1 MGISIDHP
9 YYLILLPV
17 LLGILIVSGRW
28 FRMKHKFRKRVILIL
43 NGIVIIS
50 LVLALCGIH
59 IQKNSNVE
67 TTIFLLDASDS
78 VATSEKEIV
87 EFVNEALKDCP
98 KDGKV
103 GIVAFGQDTKV
114 EQFVSNK
121 LAFQEFQT
129 TPVTT
134 ATNLEKAVQ
143 AAMSMFGQDTGKRL
157 VIISDGKENE
167 GNLSNMVYTLS
178 GNQVDVKV
186 HKIKSEIGKEVYVD
200 GVQVSETVK
209 VGDKFNVEVTVQS
222 NVRTTARLSL
232 YQGSNLKKQQTV
244 ELQTGKN
251 TFVFQDTQ
259 TEEGLKTYRAVIE
272 PADDNQVLNNEYTA
286 FTQAEQSEKVLLIEG
301 RTGQAEEFTKLL
313 DSININYDR
322 VSPKSV
328 PTALNEMMAYK
339 VMITLDV
346 FAKDFADGF
355 LDNLEAYVK
364 DYGGGY
370 IAIGGENSYALGGYK
385 NTSIE
390 KVLPVSMS
398 LEGEKQ
404 IPSMSTVYVI
414 DHSGSMASDGKGES
428 KLDLAK
434 EAAIAALENMRE
446 IDEVGVLEFDDTY
459 SWAVPIQPLTNVDE
473 IEEGIEG
480 IRIEGGT
487 SIYPAVRA
495 AYEKIRKSNGE
506 LKHIVLLSDGEDNFP
521 YSQYQDILQ
530 TMEEENITLST
541 VALGTGANNALME
554 KLAEAGEG
562 RYYTSKSGDD
572 LPRIFAQEVFLS
584 TKSYLNNREFTP
596 VLKQKGKIL
605 NGVIEEGIPKLL
617 GYIASTAKDLAT
629 VHLESDTG
637 EPILASW
644 QYGLGKT
651 IAFTSDGENKWTGNY
666 ASWEKY
672 GTMWKNMIQYV
683 TMDEEEQDGKVEI
696 EQSGSTAH
704 IKYTTDTYSKNSKVS
719 VIYTDEDG
727 KQQTLNLEA
736 TGAGKFEKDITFP
749 GLGLYMLNITHKEGK
764 DMVVSKNTAVAM
776 QYSREYRY
784 MEESEALD
792 QFVSS
797 VGGTLVTKP
806 KEIFESK
813 LDKVM
818 ASYDMTN
825 IWLLFACLIFFF
837 VVAYKRLQF
846 TFIENWC
853 QKVSSKRHE
862 KKINK
867 RKAEVISE
875 PYRPEGESLQVDK
888 KQMDKVKKTK
898 KEKPVKEK
906 KIKNQENKQ
915 KEMEQTAAMLLKKK
929 EERGKE

>member
-9 YYLILLPV
+9 YYFILLPV

-78 VATSEKEIV
+78 VATSKKEIV

-98 KDGKV
+98 QDGKV

-129 TPVTT
+129 TPITT

-186 HKIKSEIGKEVYVD
+186 HIIKSEIGKEVYVD

-232 YQGSNLKKQQTV
+232 YQGSNLKKKQTV

-259 TEEGLKTYRAVIE
+259 TEEGLKTYRAVVE

-301 RTGQAEEFTKLL
+301 RNGQAEEFTKLL

-370 IAIGGENSYALGGYK
+370 IAIGGESSYALGGYK

-459 SWAVPIQPLTNVDE
+459 AWAVPIQPLTNVDE

-495 AYEKIRKSNGE
+495 AYEKIKKSNGE
-506 LKHIVLLSDGEDNFP
+506 LKHIVLLSDGEDEFP

-530 TMEEENITLST
+530 AMGEENITLST
-541 VALGTGANNALME
+541 VALGSGANNTLME

-605 NGVIEEGIPKLL
+605 NGVVEEGIPKML
-617 GYIASTAKDLAT
+617 GYIATTIKDMAT
-629 VHLESDTG
+629 IHLESDTG

-666 ASWEKY
+666 AVWEKY

-696 EQSGSTAH
+696 EQSGSSAH
-704 IKYTTDTYSKNSKVS
+704 IKYTTDTYSKNSKVN
-719 VIYTDEDG
+719 VVYTDEDG
-727 KQQTLNLEA
+727 KQQTLELEA

-749 GLGLYMLNITHKEGK
+749 GLGLYMLNVTHKEGK
-764 DMVVSKNTAVAM
+764 DTVASKNTAVAM

-784 MEESEALD
+784 MEESEALN
-792 QFVSS
+792 QFVTN
-797 VGGTLVTKP
+797 VGGAIVTKP
-806 KEIFESK
+806 EEVFESR

-825 IWLLFACLIFFF
+825 IWLLFGCFMFFF
-837 VVAYKRLQF
+837 TVAYKRLQF
-846 TFIENWC
+846 TFIESWY
-853 QKVSSKRHE
+853 QKVLSKRHE
-862 KKINK
+862 KKIN
-867 RKAEVISE
+867 RKGKVIAETHSSQE
-875 PYRPEGESLQVDK
+875 EMLQNEK
-888 KQMDKVKKTK
+888 KTKDKVKKTK

-906 KIKNQENKQ
+906 KAKKQINKQ
-915 KEMEQTAAMLLKKK
+915 KEMEQTAAMLLKRK
-929 EERGKE
+929 EEREKE

>member
-1 MGISIDHP
+1 MGITIDHP
-9 YYLILLPV
+9 YYFILMPV

-28 FRMKHKFRKRVILIL
+28 FRMKNKFRKRTVMAL
-43 NGIVIIS
+43 NGIVIVS
-50 LVLALCGIH
+50 LILALCGVH

-78 VATSEKEIV
+78 IASSEKEIA

-98 KDGKV
+98 EDGKI

-121 LAFQEFQT
+121 LTFQGFQT

-167 GNLSNMVYTLS
+167 GNLSNMVYTLA

-186 HKIKSEIGKEVYVD
+186 RKIESEIGKEVYVD

-232 YQGSNLKKQQTV
+232 YQGSSLKKRQTV

-272 PADDNQVLNNEYTA
+272 PADDNQILNNEYTA
-286 FTQAEQSEKVLLIEG
+286 FTEAEKSEKILLIEG
-301 RTGQAEEFTKLL
+301 KSGQAEEFTKLL
-313 DSININYDR
+313 ESINISYDKA
-322 VSPKSV
+322 SPKAA
-328 PTALNEMMAYK
+328 PTALNQMMEYK
-339 VMITLDV
+339 VIITLDV
-346 FAKDFADGF
+346 FANDLAEGF

-390 KVLPVSMS
+390 QVLPVSMN

-404 IPSMSTVYVI
+404 IPTMTTVYVI
-414 DHSGSMASDGKGES
+414 DHSGSMSEGKGQSNLE
-428 KLDLAK
+428 LAK
-434 EAAIAALENMRE
+434 DATIAALENMRE
-446 IDEVGVLEFDDTY
+446 IDEVGVIAFDDTY
-459 SWAVPIQPLTNVDE
+459 SWAAPIQTLTDMDKIAEDV
-473 IEEGIEG
+473 EG
-480 IRIEGGT
+480 IRIGGGT

-495 AYEKIRKSNGE
+495 AYEKIKNSNGE
-506 LKHIVLLSDGEDNFP
+506 LKHIVLLSDGEDEFP
-521 YSQYQDILQ
+521 YSQYQDILDA
-530 TMEEENITLST
+530 MEKENITLST
-541 VALGTGANNALME
+541 VALGEGANNQLME
-554 KLAEAGEG
+554 SLAETGGG
-562 RYYTSKSGDD
+562 RCYTSSSGDD

-605 NGVIEEGIPKLL
+605 SGVVEEGIPKLL
-617 GYIASTAKDLAT
+617 GYIATTAKDLAT
-629 VHLESDTG
+629 VHLESDTK
-637 EPILASW
+637 EPILTSW

-666 ASWEKY
+666 ATWEKY

-683 TMDEEEQDGKVEI
+683 TMDEEEQGGKVEI
-696 EQSGSTAH
+696 EQSGSAAH
-704 IKYTTDTYSKNSKVS
+704 LKYTTDTYSKDSKVS

-727 KQQTLNLEA
+727 KQQTLDLEA

-749 GLGLYMLNITHKEGK
+749 GLGLYMLNITHKEGN
-764 DMVVSKNTAVAM
+764 DTVASKNTAVAM

-784 MEESEALD
+784 LEENEALN
-792 QFVSS
+792 QFVND
-797 VGGTLVTKP
+797 VGGTVVTKP
-806 KEIFESK
+806 KEVFASK

-818 ASYDMTN
+818 ASYDLTN
-825 IWLLFACLIFFF
+825 IWLLFACIIFFLS
-837 VVAYKRLQF
+837 VAYKRLQF
-846 TFIENWC
+846 AFIEHWY
-853 QKVSSKRHE
+853 QKLAEKRYQRATN
-862 KKINK
+862 KK
-867 RKAEVISE
+867 
-875 PYRPEGESLQVDK
+875 
-888 KQMDKVKKTK
+888 KKTEIEEPVPELK
-898 KEKPVKEK
+898 NTKEKPKKVKTIKPHKEKEK
-906 KIKNQENKQ
+906 KRRKEKNKQ
-915 KEMEQTAAMLLKKK
+915 EEMQQAAAMLLKRK
-929 EERGKE
+929 EERNKE

>member
-9 YYLILLPV
+9 YYFILVPV

-28 FRMKHKFRKRVILIL
+28 LRMKNKFRKRVILTL
-43 NGIVIIS
+43 NSIVIVS

-59 IQKNSNVE
+59 IQKNSNAE

-78 VATSEKEIV
+78 VASSEKEIV

-121 LAFQEFQT
+121 LTFQEFQT

-143 AAMSMFGQDTGKRL
+143 AAMSMFGENTGKRL

-167 GNLSNMVYTLS
+167 GNLSNMVYTIA
-178 GNQVDVKV
+178 GNQVDVRV
-186 HKIKSEIGKEVYVD
+186 WQIESEIGKEVYVE

-232 YQGSNLKKQQTV
+232 YQGSNLKKRQTV

-272 PADDNQVLNNEYTA
+272 PADDNQILNNEYTA
-286 FTQAEQSEKVLLIEG
+286 FTQAEKSEKILLIEG
-301 RTGQAEEFTKLL
+301 KSGQAEEFTKIL
-313 DSININYDR
+313 DSINVSYDR
-322 VSPKSV
+322 VSPKAA
-328 PTALNEMMAYK
+328 PTGLNEMMEYK

-346 FAKDFADGF
+346 FADDFANGF

-390 KVLPVSMS
+390 QVLPVSMS

-404 IPSMSTVYVI
+404 IPSMTTVYVI
-414 DHSGSMASDGKGES
+414 DHSSSMSGGN
-428 KLDLAK
+428 LDLAK

-446 IDEVGVLEFDDTY
+446 IDEVGVLAFDDTY
-459 SWAVPIQPLTNVDE
+459 TWAAPIQTLTNVDE
-473 IEEGIEG
+473 ITENIDGIHIG
-480 IRIEGGT
+480 GGT
-487 SIYPAVRA
+487 SIYPAVKA
-495 AYEKIRKSNGE
+495 AYDKVKKSNGE
-506 LKHIVLLSDGEDNFP
+506 LKHIVLLSDGEDGFP
-521 YSQYQDILQ
+521 YSQYQDILDAMKQ
-530 TMEEENITLST
+530 ENITLST
-541 VALGTGANNALME
+541 VALGEGANSRLME
-554 KLAEAGEG
+554 NLAETGGG
-562 RYYTSKSGDD
+562 RYYTSSSGND

-596 VLKQKGKIL
+596 ILRQKGKIL
-605 NGVIEEGIPKLL
+605 NGVVEEGVPKLL
-617 GYIASTAKDLAT
+617 GYIATTAKNLAT
-629 VHLESDTG
+629 VHLESDTN

-651 IAFTSDGENKWTGNY
+651 IAFTSDGENKWTGKY
-666 ASWEKY
+666 ATWENY

-704 IKYTTDTYSKNSKVS
+704 LKYTTDTYSKDSRIS

-727 KQQTLNLEA
+727 KQQTLDLEA
-736 TGAGKFEKDITFP
+736 TGAGKFENDITFP
-749 GLGLYMLNITHKEGK
+749 GLGLYMINVTHKEGK
-764 DMVVSKNTAVAM
+764 DTVASKNTAVAM

-784 MEESEALD
+784 MEESEALN
-792 QFVSS
+792 QFVEDL
-797 VGGTLVTKP
+797 GATIVTKP
-806 KEIFESK
+806 GEIFESK
-813 LDKVM
+813 IDKVM
-818 ASYDMTN
+818 ASFDMTN
-825 IWLLFACLIFFF
+825 IWLLISCFLFFF
-837 VVAYKRLQF
+837 TVAYKRLQF
-846 TFIENWC
+846 VFIEHWY
-853 QKVSSKRHE
+853 QKLTEKRYQKNAG
-862 KKINK
+862 KKK
-867 RKAEVISE
+867 KTEVESE
-875 PYRPEGESLQVDK
+875 PYPSKKESLQNNENTK
-888 KQMDKVKKTK
+888 EKVKKTK
-898 KEKPVKEK
+898 KVKPVKEK
-906 KIKNQENKQ
+906 TARQKKIKQA
-915 KEMEQTAAMLLKKK
+915 EMEQTAAMLLKKK
-929 EERGKE
+929 EERKS

>member
-1 MGISIDHP
+1 MKISIDHP
-9 YYLILLPV
+9 YFFILLPV
-17 LLGILIVSGRW
+17 LLGILVISTRW
-28 FRMKHKFRKRVILIL
+28 FRMKNMFRKWMIMAL
-43 NGIVIIS
+43 NGFVIVS

-78 VATSEKEIV
+78 MASSEKDIA

-121 LAFQEFQT
+121 LSFHGFQT
-129 TPVTT
+129 TPITT

-143 AAMSMFGQDTGKRL
+143 AAMSMFEQDTGKRL

-167 GNLSNMVYTLS
+167 GNLSNMVYTLT
-178 GNQVDVKV
+178 GGQVDVKV
-186 HKIKSEIGKEVYVD
+186 RKIESEIGKEVYVD
-200 GVQVSETVK
+200 SVQVSETVK
-209 VGDKFNVEVTVQS
+209 IGDKFNVEVNVES

-232 YQGSNLKKQQTV
+232 YQGSNLKKRQTV
-244 ELQTGKN
+244 QLQTGKN

-259 TEEGLKTYRAVIE
+259 TEEGLKTYRAIIE
-272 PADDNQVLNNEYTA
+272 PADDKQLLNNEYTA
-286 FTQAEQSEKVLLIEG
+286 FTQAEQSEKILLIEG
-301 RTGQAEEFTKLL
+301 KSGQSKEFMKLL
-313 DSININYDR
+313 DSININYDKAT
-322 VSPKSV
+322 PKSA

-346 FAKDFADGF
+346 FADDLAEGF
-355 LDNLEAYVK
+355 LDNLESYVK

-404 IPSMSTVYVI
+404 IPNMTTVYVI
-414 DHSGSMASDGKGES
+414 DHSGSMADGKGES
-428 KLDLAK
+428 NLELAK

-446 IDEVGVLEFDDTY
+446 IDEVGVVQFDHTY
-459 SWAVPIQPLTNVDE
+459 SWAAPIQSLTNVDE
-473 IEEGIEG
+473 IMGNIDG
-480 IRIEGGT
+480 IRIGGST
-487 SIYPAVRA
+487 SIYPAVKA
-495 AYEKIRKSNGE
+495 AYEKIKNSNGE
-506 LKHIVLLSDGEDNFP
+506 LKHIVLLSDGEDDFP
-521 YSQYQDILQ
+521 YSQYEDVLRA
-530 TMEEENITLST
+530 MEEEKITLST
-541 VALGTGANNALME
+541 VSLGEGTNHFLME
-554 KLAEAGEG
+554 NLAAAGGG
-562 RYYTSKSGDD
+562 RCYTSNSGDD

-605 NGVIEEGIPKLL
+605 NGVVEEGIPKLL
-617 GYIASTAKDLAT
+617 GYIATTAKDLAT

-637 EPILASW
+637 EPILVSW

-651 IAFTSDGENKWTGNY
+651 IAFTSDGENKWTGHY

-683 TMDEEEQDGKVEI
+683 IMDEEEQEGKVEV

-704 IKYTTDTYSKNSKVS
+704 VKYTTDTYSKDSKVS
-719 VIYTDEDG
+719 VVYTDEDG
-727 KQQTLNLEA
+727 EKQTLELEA
-736 TGAGKFEKDITFP
+736 TGAGKFENDITFP
-749 GLGLYMLNITHKEGK
+749 GLGLYMINVTHKEGE
-764 DMVVSKNTAVAM
+764 DTVASKNTAVAM

-784 MEESEALD
+784 LEESEALE
-792 QFVSS
+792 QFVKD
-797 VGGTLVTKP
+797 VGGTVVTKP
-806 KEIFESK
+806 KEVFSSK

-825 IWLLFACLIFFF
+825 LWLMLACLVFFF
-837 VVAYKRLQF
+837 TVAYKRLQF
-846 TFIENWC
+846 AFVERWC
-853 QKVSSKRHE
+853 QKLADKMEE
-862 KKINK
+862 KEESRK
-867 RKAEVISE
+867 RKTETLAEVSASTNE
-875 PYRPEGESLQVDK
+875 PIQDDK
-888 KQMDKVKKTK
+888 KKEKPKKAK

-906 KIKNQENKQ
+906 KTKKHINKQ

-929 EERGKE
+929 EERK

>member
-9 YYLILLPV
+9 YYFILLLV
-17 LLGILIVSGRW
+17 LLGVLIVSGRW

-78 VATSEKEIV
+78 VATSEKEII

-167 GNLSNMVYTLS
+167 GNLSNMVYTLL

-232 YQGSNLKKQQTV
+232 FQGSNLKKRQTV

-301 RTGQAEEFTKLL
+301 RSGQAEEFTKLL

-322 VSPKSV
+322 VSPKSA

-414 DHSGSMASDGKGES
+414 DHSSSMASDGKGES

-459 SWAVPIQPLTNVDE
+459 AWAVPIQPLTNVDE
-473 IEEGIEG
+473 IEAGIEG

-487 SIYPAVRA
+487 SIYPAVKA

-506 LKHIVLLSDGEDNFP
+506 LKHIVLLSDGEDEFP

-530 TMEEENITLST
+530 AMGEENITFST
-541 VALGTGANNALME
+541 VALGSGANNTLME

-605 NGVIEEGIPKLL
+605 NGVVEEGIPKML
-617 GYIASTAKDLAT
+617 GYIATTIKDMAT

-666 ASWEKY
+666 AVWEKY

-704 IKYTTDTYSKNSKVS
+704 IKYTTDTYSKDSKVS
-719 VIYTDEDG
+719 VIYTDEAG

-749 GLGLYMLNITHKEGK
+749 ELGLYMLNVTHKEGK
-764 DMVVSKNTAVAM
+764 DTVASKNTAVAM

-784 MEESEALD
+784 MEESEALN
-792 QFVSS
+792 QFVSN
-797 VGGTLVTKP
+797 VGGVIVKKP
-806 KEIFESK
+806 KEVFESK

-825 IWLLFACLIFFF
+825 MWLLFACLVFFF
-837 VVAYKRLQF
+837 AVAYKRLQF

-853 QKVSSKRHE
+853 QKMSSKRYE
-862 KKINK
+862 KIIK
-867 RKAEVISE
+867 RKTQVIPEPHSSE
-875 PYRPEGESLQVDK
+875 ETPLTNER
-888 KQMDKVKKTK
+888 KQKEKVKKTK
-898 KEKPVKEK
+898 REKIVKDK
-906 KIKNQENKQ
+906 KVKKQKNKQ
-915 KEMEQTAAMLLKKK
+915 REMEQTAAMLLKKK

>member
-1 MGISIDHP
+1 MGITIDHP
-9 YYLILLPV
+9 YYFILIPV
-17 LLGILIVSGRW
+17 LLGILIVSSRW
-28 FRMKHKFRKRVILIL
+28 FRMKHKFRKRAIMAL
-43 NGIVIIS
+43 NGIVIVS
-50 LVLALCGIH
+50 LILALCGVH

-78 VATSEKEIV
+78 VASSEKEIT
-87 EFVNEALKDCP
+87 EFVNEALKECP
-98 KDGKV
+98 DNGKI

-121 LAFQEFQT
+121 LTFQGFQT

-167 GNLSNMVYTLS
+167 GNLSNMVYTLA

-186 HKIKSEIGKEVYVD
+186 RKIESEIGKEVYVD

-272 PADDNQVLNNEYTA
+272 PADDNQILNNEYTA
-286 FTQAEQSEKVLLIEG
+286 FTEAEQSEKILLIEG
-301 RTGQAEEFTKLL
+301 KNGQAEEFTKLL
-313 DSININYDR
+313 DSINVNYNR
-322 VSPKSV
+322 ISPKAA
-328 PTALNEMMAYK
+328 PTALNQMMEYK
-339 VMITLDV
+339 VIITLDV
-346 FAKDFADGF
+346 FADDLAEGF

-370 IAIGGENSYALGGYK
+370 IAVGGENSYALGGYK

-404 IPSMSTVYVI
+404 IPNMTTVYVI
-414 DHSGSMASDGKGES
+414 DHSGSMSDGNGQS
-428 KLDLAK
+428 NLDLAK
-434 EAAIAALENMRE
+434 EASIAALENMRE
-446 IDEVGVLEFDDTY
+446 IDEVGVIAFDDTY
-459 SWAVPIQPLTNVDE
+459 SWAAPIQSLTNVDE
-473 IEEGIEG
+473 IAGEIEG
-480 IRIEGGT
+480 IRIGGGT

-495 AYEKIRKSNGE
+495 AYDKIRKSNGE
-506 LKHIVLLSDGEDNFP
+506 LKHIVLLSDGEDEFP
-521 YSQYQDILQ
+521 YSQYQDILDA
-530 TMEEENITLST
+530 MEEENITLST
-541 VALGTGANNALME
+541 VALGAGANNSLME
-554 KLAEAGEG
+554 RLAQEG
-562 RYYTSKSGDD
+562 GGRCYTSKSGND

-584 TKSYLNNREFTP
+584 TKSYLNNRKFTP

-605 NGVIEEGIPKLL
+605 NGVVEEGIPKLL
-617 GYIASTAKDLAT
+617 GYIATTAKDLAT
-629 VHLESDTG
+629 VHLESDTK

-666 ASWEKY
+666 ATWEKY

-683 TMDEEEQDGKVEI
+683 TMDEEEQGGKVEI

-704 IKYTTDTYSKNSKVS
+704 IKYTTDTYSKDSKVN

-764 DMVVSKNTAVAM
+764 DMVATKNTAVAM

-784 MEESEALD
+784 MEENEALD
-792 QFVSS
+792 QFVNN
-797 VGGTLVTKP
+797 VGGTVVTKP
-806 KEIFESK
+806 KEVFASK

-818 ASYDMTN
+818 ASYDLTN
-825 IWLLFACLIFFF
+825 IWLLFACVIFFF
-837 VVAYKRLQF
+837 SIAYKRLQF
-846 TFIENWC
+846 SFIERWY
-853 QKVSSKRHE
+853 QKVTEKRYQSATNKK
-862 KKINK
+862 KKIEK
-867 RKAEVISE
+867 EEI
-875 PYRPEGESLQVDK
+875 LQNDK
-888 KQMDKVKKTK
+888 NTKEKTKKTK
-898 KEKPVKEK
+898 LVKPQKEK
-906 KIKNQENKQ
+906 KTRKEKNKQ
-915 KEMEQTAAMLLKKK
+915 EEIQQAAAMLLKRK
-929 EERGKE
+929 EERK